1 MILRVNRKLKAR
13 IKLGETNLGGIIM
26 KVKKIPM
33 RKCVACQEMRPK
45 KELLRIVR
53 TPEKDIIIDTRGK
66 QSGRGAY
73 LCYKNE
79 CLQLAKKKKNLEKA
93 LEASLSEEVYQA
105 ILTEI
110 EKFK

>member
-1 MILRVNRKLKAR
+1 
-13 IKLGETNLGGIIM
+13 M

-53 TPEKDIIIDTRGK
+53 TPEKDVIIDIRGK

-73 LCYKNE
+73 LCYDID
-79 CLQLAKKKKNLEKA
+79 CIMLAKKKKSLEKA
-93 LEASLSEEVYQA
+93 LEASLNEEVYQA
-105 ILTEI
+105 IQNEI
-110 EKFK
+110 EKLK

>member
-1 MILRVNRKLKAR
+1 
-13 IKLGETNLGGIIM
+13 M

-45 KELLRIVR
+45 KELLRLVR
-53 TPEKDIIIDTRGK
+53 TPEKEIIIDIRGK

-73 LCYKNE
+73 LCYNND
-79 CLQLAKKKKNLEKA
+79 CVMLAKKKKSLERA

-105 ILTEI
+105 ISDEI
-110 EKFK
+110 EKLK

>member
-1 MILRVNRKLKAR
+1 
-13 IKLGETNLGGIIM
+13 M

-53 TPEKDIIIDTRGK
+53 TPEKNVIIDIRGK

-73 LCYKNE
+73 LCYNID
-79 CLQLAKKKKNLEKA
+79 CIMLAKKKKSLEKA
-93 LEASLSEEVYQA
+93 LEASLNEEVYQA
-105 ILTEI
+105 IQNEI
-110 EKFK
+110 EKPNE

>member
-1 MILRVNRKLKAR
+1 
-13 IKLGETNLGGIIM
+13 M

-73 LCYKNE
+73 LCYNND
-79 CLQLAKKKKNLEKA
+79 CVMLAKKKKSLEKA
-93 LEASLSEEVYQA
+93 LEVSLNEEVYQA
-105 ILTEI
+105 ISSEI
-110 EKFK
+110 ERFK

>member
-1 MILRVNRKLKAR
+1 
-13 IKLGETNLGGIIM
+13 M

-53 TPEKDIIIDTRGK
+53 TPEKDIIIDIHGK

-79 CLQLAKKKKNLEKA
+79 CLQLSKKKKSLERA
-93 LEASLSEEVYQA
+93 LEASLNEEIYQA
-105 ILTEI
+105 LLTKI
-110 EKFK
+110 ENKDE